1 MLSHLWYRP
10 FCCFALRRHRCRYFP
25 WCSRKREW
33 PHSSLFLLLV
43 LAVWSS
49 HSSSRLQG
57 PDDRGGRSFAE
68 LEVRPGSCGRTK
80 AARASCS
87 LLHDF
92 RAPDDRPA
100 RVLLG
105 HQEASKVACGPFLEQ
120 PELSPEA
127 ALAEDRRD
135 EVVGPTGEMLQNLPL
150 RRGDDEGGH
159 LAAGCESGAMDG
171 PVLTLPEHRVEFD
184 ALVLIRRPG
193 YLLLFILLC
202 LFLLLLLVV
211 GVVVGGTFVALVVLL
226 FTVECQAKRGGSA
239 TCSESGES
247 PHLLLLLVV
256 LLHLLLQLLGVGD
269 RTLAA
274 LLVLLLFAVQREAKR
289 GGSPT
294 RSEGCASYHLL
305 LVVLQLLGVADRTL
319 ADLLL
324 ILLIHHLLFV
334 ALQR

>member
-1 MLSHLWYRP
+1 MRRDRLGRNLSARVSAGQSRVEEDAEPLVVPSFLLFCSSSPSVSLFSLVLW
-10 FCCFALRRHRCRYFP
+10 
-25 WCSRKREW
+25 KREW

-135 EVVGPTGEMLQNLPL
+135 EVVGPTGEM
-150 RRGDDEGGH
+150 
-159 LAAGCESGAMDG
+159 
-171 PVLTLPEHRVEFD
+171 
-184 ALVLIRRPG
+184 
-193 YLLLFILLC
+193 
-202 LFLLLLLVV
+202 
-211 GVVVGGTFVALVVLL
+211 
-226 FTVECQAKRGGSA
+226 
-239 TCSESGES
+239 
-247 PHLLLLLVV
+247 
-256 LLHLLLQLLGVGD
+256 
-269 RTLAA
+269 
-274 LLVLLLFAVQREAKR
+274 
-289 GGSPT
+289 
-294 RSEGCASYHLL
+294 
-305 LVVLQLLGVADRTL
+305 
-319 ADLLL
+319 
-324 ILLIHHLLFV
+324 
-334 ALQR
+334 